1 MLSQSTGV
9 FDVLNEMGE
18 VYGGP
23 AKFWLAN
30 RLFVYI
36 NDPAHCDIIL
46 NNTDSMDK
54 GASYDFVSE
63 VIGQGLITLKCNLA
77 FILIIFVIE

>member
-1 MLSQSTGV
+1 MLREFSET
-9 FDVLNEMGE
+9 
-18 VYGGP
+18 YGGP
-23 AKFWLAN
+23 GKFWLAN

-36 NDPAHCDIIL
+36 NDPAHCEIIL
-46 NNTDSMDK
+46 NNSDSMDK

-77 FILIIFVIE
+77 FLFIFAEK